1 MISKVY
7 ELFDSV
13 EFIYI
18 VVITIEM
25 VSMRFA
31 EPSTKQA
38 LRWQWQGKTPFQQ
51 EETLSRTQ
59 LIMLTFS
66 STY

>member
-38 LRWQWQGKTPFQQ
+38 LR
-51 EETLSRTQ
+51 
-59 LIMLTFS
+59 
-66 STY
+66 